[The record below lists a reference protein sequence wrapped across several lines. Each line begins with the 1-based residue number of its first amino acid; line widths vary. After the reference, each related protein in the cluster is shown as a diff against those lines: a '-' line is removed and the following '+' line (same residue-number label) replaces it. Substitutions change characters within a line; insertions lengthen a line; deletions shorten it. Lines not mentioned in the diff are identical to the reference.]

1 MAVIETLRVY
11 KKQSVNISDKLDD
24 FTDKKAILYAATLL
38 ESDDTEILDL
48 CLDILE
54 NYINIKTAY
63 KFILSTFGIYESIE
77 ALAIRTRDKNQDIY
91 QRAIKLT
98 SELRYFA
105 PPAYS
110 TRNRL
115 KKGKSSKKHN
125 LYILYVEGLNGEN
138 LLRLE
143 ELMVKIKGVI
153 SFLVDVNTKRCT
165 IRISLELEINE
176 LVYKV
181 YQKTGLKCFIVVRNK
196 LTGLEEHI
204 DILKVIRGESIY
216 EYPEDN
222 VSPSKGGNVIMET
235 ARNLA
240 QSGNNVIKSIAN
252 FWNDALYW

>member
-125 LYILYVEGLNGEN
+125 LYILYVEGLNGE
-138 LLRLE
+138 
-143 ELMVKIKGVI
+143 
-153 SFLVDVNTKRCT
+153 
-165 IRISLELEINE
+165 
-176 LVYKV
+176 
-181 YQKTGLKCFIVVRNK
+181 
-196 LTGLEEHI
+196 HI